1 MSGSGPTKTHAAI
14 STRPNR
20 ANTTPLVIPVPGAGC
35 IGWPRWAGART
46 VPALSR
52 KENRRPVSIRTRLR
66 ASFGAWGIRRSPLTL
81 LPRSG
86 GAFSFARRGAKPS
99 GATGWGNVIS
109 LPGRLRAD
117 LRLRQQ
123 STIVALPAHRVMQKG
138 SAQRSRGSGYVI
150 GEGIGH
156 PAGSALAATIPAL
169 PNSRA
174 CAAAR
179 RPTLTRTTGVRSTR
193 A

>member
-1 MSGSGPTKTHAAI
+1 M
-14 STRPNR
+14 
-20 ANTTPLVIPVPGAGC
+20 PGAGC

-66 ASFGAWGIRRSPLTL
+66 ASFGAWGYPTIPTDFVALVLLSPALA
-81 LPRSG
+81 R
-86 GAFSFARRGAKPS
+86 AFSFARRGAKPS